1 MTPRLRRVDA
11 LRNDKGP
18 GSGPLTVRGFDS
30 DPRTHVRGS
39 SAGPLPAAPGT
50 NDLTPRHRM
59 RVRGL
64 DEDDAIT
71 IAPAQ
76 IEVCSD
82 EQWQRAIDLLA
93 ELLVPAFQRRTDD
106 SKAA

>member
-1 MTPRLRRVDA
+1 
-11 LRNDKGP
+11 
-18 GSGPLTVRGFDS
+18 VRE
-30 DPRTHVRGS
+30 
-39 SAGPLPAAPGT
+39 
-50 NDLTPRHRM
+50 
-59 RVRGL
+59 L

-71 IAPAQ
+71 IAPPQ

-93 ELLVPAFQRRTDD
+93 DLLAPAFRQRLDD

>member
-1 MTPRLRRVDA
+1 MTPRLRRLDP

-18 GSGPLTVRGFDS
+18 DSGPLP
-30 DPRTHVRGS
+30 DPGSNLDPSTHVRGS

-93 ELLVPAFQRRTDD
+93 DLLAPAFRQRLDD